1 MNRNDAKTVNV
12 IAHACFSPVT
22 KIMVTAL
29 QFFLGN
35 NEDDG
40 DSEDEEELP
49 DIKAMQHKQ
58 NVSKKTKSKAK
69 QMDKMVAALKKK
81 SKAKKKAETFNF
93 SALHLLNDP
102 QGKPQSLL
110 KTSAYTTPT
119 FWNNKTNHFHM
130 LLFNHK

>member
-1 MNRNDAKTVNV
+1 
-12 IAHACFSPVT
+12 
-22 KIMVTAL
+22 MVTAL

-102 QGKPQSLL
+102 QGKPQDLL

-119 FWNNKTNHFHM
+119 SWNNKTNHFHM